1 MFRISYIDE
10 NNTIQH
16 KQFDDTKQAQIW
28 VDSTPQITPLRLLVW
43 DELIECFS
51 TLREF

>member
-10 NNTIQH
+10 NDAIQH
-16 KQFDDTKQAQIW
+16 KQFSDTKQAQMW
-28 VDSTPQITPLRLLVW
+28 VDNNPQITPLKLLVW

-51 TLREF
+51 TLRSF